1 MWNLIVSFLTGPLSA
16 ITRDL
21 KEAYQSKLT
30 AQNDAQRIAAD
41 ERIAV
46 LEARK
51 TSILAAQSDPVERWV
66 RVGLAFPFVVYIN
79 KLVLWDKVLELG
91 VTDKLS
97 PELSQIMMI
106 VLAGYFVDVAVK
118 RVFRHPICFNN
129 RSHCLSSCPK
139 CSS

>member
-1 MWNLIVSFLTGPLSA
+1 M
-16 ITRDL
+16 
-21 KEAYQSKLT
+21 
-30 AQNDAQRIAAD
+30 
-41 ERIAV
+41 

-118 RVFRHPICFNN
+118 RVFR
-129 RSHCLSSCPK
+129 
-139 CSS
+139 